1 MCGISGAFS
10 QHGIELSVFQRAT
23 DAMSYRGPDASG
35 YFQNETKTVALGHRR
50 LSILDLSSVA
60 NQPMHSDCGRYTMVY
75 NGEVYNYNQL
85 RLKLPKASWKTHSD
99 TEVILKLYEQFGVD
113 CFSWLNG
120 MFAIAIWDK
129 EKEQIVIAR
138 DQMGIKP
145 LFYYQ
150 LDNEFV
156 FASELKVI
164 VQYLKQKKVKLII
177 EQNAIPQFFHVGFIP
192 EPYTIYQHVFKFP
205 SAHYA
210 TFDTNKKLLTKQCYW
225 SAENHF
231 LTHTI
236 SDAKTAREQYEKIL
250 FSAVEDQM
258 ISDVPLGT
266 FLSGGIDS
274 SLVTAVASN
283 VASKPIESFSIGF
296 REKKYDETQYA
307 SAVANHLKTNH
318 HVFTVQADDVLDL
331 VPTLLNVYDEPY
343 ADSSAFPTM
352 LVSKLAR
359 TKVTV
364 ALSGDGGDEFFQG
377 YGMYTWANRLNQPLI
392 QFFRKPLFHLTQL
405 MNEKYKRGGL
415 LFNYDN
421 RNHLHAH
428 IFSQEQY
435 FFSEHELTKLLKVKA
450 FQLDDLNEMPSLKQG
465 NPAEK
470 QAYWDINHYLKDD
483 LLVKVDR
490 ASMQYSLETRVP
502 LLDQRIVEFAL
513 NLDYKLKI
521 NDAIGTKY
529 LMKKLLFDL
538 VPKSLFDRP
547 KKGFAIPL
555 KEWLKGPL
563 SYLIEDY
570 LSQDVVQHYG
580 IVEIEVVQQ
589 LLKRFHSGDSFLYNR
604 IWLLVVL
611 HWWLKENEQ

>member
-10 QHGIELSVFQRAT
+10 QHGIELSLFQRAT
-23 DAMSYRGPDASG
+23 DAMSYRGPDAGG

-85 RLKLPKASWKTHSD
+85 RLKLPKTSWKTHSD

-129 EKEQIVIAR
+129 EKEQIIIAR

-177 EQNAIPQFFHVGFIP
+177 EQSAIPQFFHVGFIP

-210 TFDTNKKLLTKQCYW
+210 TFDTIKKLLTKQCYW

-231 LTHTI
+231 LTQTI
-236 SDAKTAREQYEKIL
+236 SDEKTAREQYEKIL

-274 SLVTAVASN
+274 SLVTAVASK

-318 HVFTVQADDVLDL
+318 HVFTIQADDVLDL

-359 TKVTV
+359 NKVTV

-377 YGMYTWANRLNQPLI
+377 YGMYTWAKRLNQPLI

-421 RNHLHAH
+421 RKHLHAH

-521 NDAIGTKY
+521 DDAIGTKY
-529 LMKKLLFDL
+529 LMKKVLFDL
-538 VPKSLFDRP
+538 VPKNLFDRP

-580 IVEIEVVQQ
+580 VVEFEVVQQ

-604 IWLLVVL
+604 IWLLLVL